1 MTNYFA
7 ILPVV
12 SAVLSIALGLFTLS
26 RNPRHITN
34 IGFALGM
41 ASLAVIEAG
50 NTVILLSSGGVGVRM
65 LLIGE
70 SALPAAWILFSLAF
84 ARANYRDVLSKNT
97 IPLAGVIAAS
107 LFFMIAWAAADIGP
121 PHPVVDAYS
130 GEPLL
135 IVAKPLLKYFY
146 IYLILGLVFN
156 LVHLENTLRHSE
168 GPKRWQIKYVIFG
181 VGSIMAFFIFISSQA
196 LLYST
201 LTLGAVPVTSS
212 VIIIAVFMMAVFIVR
227 HRLMDVDIFISRYV
241 VYNSLTV
248 MIVGL
253 YLIATGLI
261 ANGIRYFN
269 VPFHYFFT
277 TLFVFVAVL
286 ALFVMLFTASL
297 RRKAQVYIN
306 RHFYKH
312 KYEFRDKWM
321 ETVEKISPKRSVEEI
336 SKTLTEMV
344 SGTMGVKEIYV
355 WVYEPAS
362 GEYYSPA
369 PGIEDGLRKIK
380 GTHPL
385 IALIRERMS
394 PFTFDGAEGGPGP
407 ALDNEVEALV
417 SSTRAALCAPLL
429 SGHDIVGFLLQG
441 ADFSGEPYRR
451 DDFEILKAMT
461 TQAAVQITNIRL
473 LEDLVNVKEVEAF
486 SNMSSFIM
494 HDLKNLTNSLSL
506 VSQNARHNMDDPEF
520 QQDAINTI
528 NSIVKRMKDVI
539 EKLSSVPK
547 GLDIR
552 KAPVD
557 LKGLIHNS
565 IQKMPVSRSK
575 NVIIVNEVETMP
587 PVVIDPDA
595 MEMVFLNILTNA
607 YEAVRDE
614 GRITVRGRMEDGYV
628 AVTISDNGNGIPR
641 EFMETSL
648 FKPFKTTKKSGLGIG
663 LFQCKTVVE
672 AHSGKIEIESAEGN
686 GTSFKVILPASGR
699 LTGDLRDGRTAL

>member
-1 MTNYFA
+1 MNNYFA
-7 ILPVV
+7 ILPIV
-12 SAVLSIALGLFTLS
+12 SALLSIALGLFTLS

-41 ASLAVIEAG
+41 ASLAVIEAS
-50 NTVILLSSGGVGVRM
+50 NAVILLSDGAGMAGVIGVRM

-70 SALPAAWILFSLAF
+70 SALPSAWILFSLAF
-84 ARANYRDVLSKNT
+84 ARANHREVLSKNAL
-97 IPLAGVIAAS
+97 PVAGVIFASLCFAAIWAVAAAS
-107 LFFMIAWAAADIGP
+107 P
-121 PHPVVDAYS
+121 PRTIVDASS

-135 IVAKPLLKYFY
+135 IISSPLLKYFH
-146 IYLILGLVFN
+146 IFLILGLVFN
-156 LVHLENTLRHSE
+156 LVHLENTLRHSA

-181 VGSIMAFFIFISSQA
+181 VGSIMAFFIFISSQS
-196 LLYST
+196 LLYSAM
-201 LTLGAVPVTSS
+201 TLGSIPVTSS
-212 VIIIAVFMMAVFIVR
+212 VIIIAVSMMAVFIVR

-248 MIVGL
+248 IIVGL

-269 VPFHYFFT
+269 VPFHYFLT
-277 TLFVFVAVL
+277 TIFVFVAVL
-286 ALFVMLFTASL
+286 ALFVIFFTASL
-297 RRKAQVYIN
+297 RRKFQVYIN

-321 ETVEKISPKRSVEEI
+321 ETIEKISPKRSVEEI
-336 SKTLTEMV
+336 WKTLTEMV
-344 SGTMGVKEIYV
+344 SGTMGVKEIYI

-362 GEYYSPA
+362 REYCSPTH
-369 PGIEDGLRKIK
+369 GLEDGLRKIK
-380 GTHPL
+380 NTHPL
-385 IALIRERMS
+385 ISLIREHMG
-394 PFTFDGAEGGPGP
+394 PFTFDGADGAGP
-407 ALDNEVEALV
+407 ALADEVKALV
-417 SSTRAALCAPLL
+417 SSTSAALCAPLI
-429 SGHDIVGFLLQG
+429 SGHDIVGFILQG
-441 ADFSGEPYRR
+441 RDCSGEPYRR

-473 LEDLVNVKEVEAF
+473 LEDLMNVKEVEAF

-506 VSQNARHNMDDPEF
+506 VSQNARHNMDNPEF

-565 IQKMPVSRSK
+565 IQKMPVNRSK
-575 NVIIVNEVETMP
+575 NVIIINEVEPMP
-587 PVVIDPDA
+587 PVGIDPDA

-607 YEAVRDE
+607 YDAVRDA
-614 GRITVRGRMEDGYV
+614 GRITVRGHMEDGFV
-628 AVTISDNGNGIPR
+628 AVTISDDGGGIPR
-641 EFMETSL
+641 EFIESSL
-648 FKPFKTTKKSGLGIG
+648 FKPFKTTKKNGLGIG

-672 AHSGKIEIESAEGN
+672 AHGGKIEIESAEGN
-686 GTSFKVILPASGR
+686 GTSFKVILPASEQF
-699 LTGDLRDGRTAL
+699 TGA

>member
-50 NTVILLSSGGVGVRM
+50 NTVILLSSGGEAGIGVRM

-70 SALPAAWILFSLAF
+70 AALPSAWILFSLAF

-107 LFFMIAWAAADIGP
+107 LFFMVAWAAADIGQSQY
-121 PHPVVDAYS
+121 VVDAYS

-135 IVAKPLLKYFY
+135 IVSNPLLKHFY

-156 LVHLENTLRHSE
+156 LVHLENTLRYSE

-181 VGSIMAFFIFISSQA
+181 VGFIMAFFIFISSQT

-201 LTLGAVPVTSS
+201 MTIGNIPLTSS
-212 VIIIAVFMMAVFIVR
+212 VIIIAVSMMAVFIVR

-297 RRKAQVYIN
+297 RRKVQVYIN

-321 ETVEKISPKRSVEEI
+321 ETIEKISPKRSVEEI

-344 SGTMGVKEIYV
+344 SGTMGVKEVYI
-355 WVYEPAS
+355 WVYDPVS
-362 GEYYSPA
+362 REYHSPSA
-369 PGIEDGLRKIK
+369 GLDNGMRKIK
-380 GTHPL
+380 NTHPL
-385 IALIRERMS
+385 IALIRERMG
-394 PFTFDGAEGGPGP
+394 PFAFDGADGGPGA
-407 ALDNEVEALV
+407 ALDGEAGTLV

-429 SGHDIVGFLLQG
+429 SGNDIVGFLLQG
-441 ADFSGEPYRR
+441 KDFSGEPYRR

-506 VSQNARHNMDDPEF
+506 VSQNARHNMDNPEF

-547 GLDIR
+547 GLDIK

-557 LKGLIHNS
+557 LKRLIHNS
-565 IQKMPVSRSK
+565 IQKMPVSISK
-575 NVIIVNEVETMP
+575 NVVIINEVETMP
-587 PVVIDPDA
+587 PVGIDQNA

-607 YEAVRDE
+607 YEAVKDE
-614 GRITVRGRMEDGYV
+614 GRITVRGQMEDGAA
-628 AVTISDNGNGIPR
+628 AVTVSDNGNGITK

-663 LFQCKTVVE
+663 LFQCKTIVE
-672 AHSGKIEIESAEGN
+672 AHGGKIEIESAEGN
-686 GTSFKVILPASGR
+686 GASFKVILPA
-699 LTGDLRDGRTAL
+699 

>member
-12 SAVLSIALGLFTLS
+12 SAALCIALGLFTLS

-50 NTVILLSSGGVGVRM
+50 TTAILLSSGADPGIGVRM

-70 SALPAAWILFSLAF
+70 SALPSAWILFSLAF
-84 ARANYRDVLSKNT
+84 ARSNYRDVLSKNA
-97 IPLAGVIAAS
+97 IPLAGVTAAS
-107 LFFMIAWAAADIGP
+107 LFFMIAWAAADVGP
-121 PHPVVDAYS
+121 SHSIVDAYS
-130 GEPLL
+130 GESLL
-135 IVAKPLLKYFY
+135 IVSNPLLKYFY

-156 LVHLENTLRHSE
+156 LVHLENTLRYSE

-201 LTLGAVPVTSS
+201 MTLGSIPLTSS
-212 VIIIAVFMMAVFIVR
+212 VIVIAVSMMAVFIVR

-253 YLIATGLI
+253 YLIAAGLI

-269 VPFHYFFT
+269 VPFHHFFT

-286 ALFVMLFTASL
+286 ALFIMFFTASL
-297 RRKAQVYIN
+297 RRKFQAYIN

-321 ETVEKISPKRSVEEI
+321 ETIEKISPKRSVEDI

-344 SGTMGVKEIYV
+344 SSTMGVKDIYI

-362 GEYYSPA
+362 REYCSPSA
-369 PGIEDGLRKIK
+369 GLDEGLRKIK
-380 GTHPL
+380 NTHPL
-385 IALIRERMS
+385 IALIRERMG
-394 PFTFDGAEGGPGP
+394 PFTFDGADGGPGP
-407 ALDNEVEALV
+407 ALADEAGALV
-417 SSTRAALCAPLL
+417 SSTRAAMCAPLL
-429 SGHDIVGFLLQG
+429 ADADIVGFLLQG
-441 ADFSGEPYRR
+441 KDFSGEPYRR
-451 DDFEILKAMT
+451 DDFEIVKAMT

-473 LEDLVNVKEVEAF
+473 LQDLMNVKEVEAF

-506 VSQNARHNMDDPEF
+506 VSQNARHNMDNPEF

-547 GLDIR
+547 GLDIK

-557 LKGLIHNS
+557 IKGLIHNS
-565 IQKMPVSRSK
+565 IRKMPVSRSK
-575 NVIIVNEVETMP
+575 NVVIINEVETMP
-587 PVVIDPDA
+587 PVGIDRDA

-614 GRITVRGRMEDGYV
+614 GRITVRGHMEDGFA
-628 AVTISDNGNGIPR
+628 AVTVSDNGNGIPR

-672 AHSGKIEIESAEGN
+672 AHGGKIEIESAEGN
-686 GTSFKVILPASGR
+686 GTSFKVILPASER
-699 LTGDLRDGRTAL
+699 LTGV

>member
-12 SAVLSIALGLFTLS
+12 SAALCIALGLFTLS

-50 NTVILLSSGGVGVRM
+50 NTAILLSSGGEAGIGARM

-70 SALPAAWILFSLAF
+70 SALPSAWILFSLAF
-84 ARANYRDVLSKNT
+84 ARSNYRDVLSKNA
-97 IPLAGVIAAS
+97 IPLAGVTAAS
-107 LFFMIAWAAADIGP
+107 LFFMIAWATADVGP
-121 PHPVVDAYS
+121 SLSVVDAYS

-135 IVAKPLLKYFY
+135 IFSNPLLKYFH

-201 LTLGAVPVTSS
+201 MTLGSVPLTSS
-212 VIIIAVFMMAVFIVR
+212 VLIIAVSMMAVFIVR

-253 YLIATGLI
+253 YLIAAGLI

-269 VPFHYFFT
+269 VPFRYFFT

-286 ALFVMLFTASL
+286 ALFIMFFTASL
-297 RRKAQVYIN
+297 RRKFQAFIN

-321 ETVEKISPKRSVEEI
+321 ETIEKISPKRSVEDI

-344 SGTMGVKEIYV
+344 SSTMGVKDIYI

-362 GEYYSPA
+362 REYCSPSA
-369 PGIEDGLRKIK
+369 GLDEGLRKIK
-380 GTHPL
+380 NTHPL
-385 IALIRERMS
+385 IALIRERMG
-394 PFTFDGAEGGPGP
+394 PFTFDGADGGPGP
-407 ALDNEVEALV
+407 ALADEAEALV
-417 SSTRAALCAPLL
+417 SSTRAAMCAPLL
-429 SGHDIVGFLLQG
+429 SDADIVGFLLQG
-441 ADFSGEPYRR
+441 KDFSGEPYRR
-451 DDFEILKAMT
+451 DDFEIVKAMT

-473 LEDLVNVKEVEAF
+473 LEDLMNVKEVEAF

-506 VSQNARHNMDDPEF
+506 VSQNARHNMDNPEF

-547 GLDIR
+547 GLDIK

-565 IQKMPVSRSK
+565 IRKMPVSRSK
-575 NVIIVNEVETMP
+575 NVVIINEVETMP
-587 PVVIDPDA
+587 PVGIDRDA

-614 GRITVRGRMEDGYV
+614 GRITVRGHMEDGFV
-628 AVTISDNGNGIPR
+628 AVTVSDNGNGIPR

-672 AHSGKIEIESAEGN
+672 AHGGKIEIESAEGN
-686 GTSFKVILPASGR
+686 GASFKVILPASER
-699 LTGDLRDGRTAL
+699 LTGV